1 MRCGNAQG
9 CMAQTF
15 QGDAVSAIIDSFDD
29 ISKAGPEPIYLQI
42 KKTIQ
47 QKIDSGEWVVGQ
59 KLPSE
64 NDLVVALDVSRM
76 TINRALRELTQQ
88 GMISRVHGIGSF
100 VASRP
105 RHASL
110 IELED
115 IALEIEAHGKRH
127 SSRVLNLQ
135 RIEASAELASKM
147 EIDLASPL
155 YYLHTVHYQDE
166 LPIQLETRYVNA
178 ALVPEFI
185 DQDFTQT
192 TSTSYLLQQ
201 FVPEEMEHIVRAVMP
216 DSQTCKLLQIES
228 NRPCLQLSR
237 RTWKQGRVVTQ
248 VSLTYPGD
256 RYDLSA
262 RYATNDYQLR

>member
-1 MRCGNAQG
+1 
-9 CMAQTF
+9 
-15 QGDAVSAIIDSFDD
+15 VSAIIDSFDD
-29 ISKAGPEPIYLQI
+29 ISRAAPEPIYLQI
-42 KKTIQ
+42 KNTIQ
-47 QKIDSGEWVVGQ
+47 HKIDSGEWVAGQ

-88 GMISRVHGIGSF
+88 GMINRVHGIGSF

-115 IALEIEAHGKRH
+115 IALEIEQHGKRH
-127 SSRVLNLQ
+127 SSAVLNLQ
-135 RIEASAELASKM
+135 RLEASVEIASKM

-155 YYLHTVHYQDE
+155 YYLHAVHYQDE
-166 LPIQLETRYVNA
+166 LPIQLEARYVNA
-178 ALVPEFI
+178 EVVPEFI
-185 DQDFTQT
+185 DQDFTLT

-201 FVPEEMEHIVRAVMP
+201 LVPDEMEHIVHAVMP
-216 DSQTCKLLQIES
+216 DRQTCKLLKIES
-228 NRPCLQLSR
+228 NHPCLQLGR
-237 RTWKQGRVVTQ
+237 RTWKQGRVVTH
-248 VSLTYPGD
+248 VTLTYPGN